1 MPESAV
7 HAPARHDVT
16 LSNGLRFVGENLAR
30 SQGVAI
36 ALRFPGG
43 SKDDPADKLGLAGL
57 ATDTLFKGT
66 KKRNARALSDAFDFY
81 GIRHGAQTGIE
92 STAISMRFLPEHQSK
107 ALALLREILNEP
119 AFPEKE
125 IATAR
130 IQAVQE
136 LKHLDDEPM
145 SKAFVNVKEL
155 YFGMRWG
162 HSELG
167 HEETVRTITRQDALN
182 FWSTHLRAPGAIISV
197 AGKFDSDALLKDL
210 EKLFAHKT
218 KSAPPPLE
226 EPPAP
231 PAKNISKHIRKD
243 SEQTQIAFAFPGVP
257 RSHPDYFALQ
267 TGIGVL
273 SGGMSGRLFTEVREK
288 RALVYSVGAQ
298 ASSLR
303 RTGICFAYA
312 GTTAKRAAETLKVL
326 RAELKRLPTD
336 VTEEEVERAKIGFKS
351 HLLMDQESTSSRA
364 RELLDDIYFHDRVIP
379 IEELIATIDA
389 VKVSHVK
396 AYWESHPLDPHV
408 LVTLGKVPLE

>member
-1 MPESAV
+1 MPETVV
-7 HAPARHDVT
+7 HPPDRYDMT
-16 LSNGLRFVGENLAR
+16 LSNGLRFVGEKLAK

-36 ALRFPGG
+36 ALRFPAG

-66 KKRNARALSDAFDFY
+66 KKRNARALSDAFDFL

-167 HEETVRTITRQDALN
+167 HEETVRTITRKDALN

-197 AGKFDSDALLKDL
+197 AGKFDSDAL
-210 EKLFAHKT
+210 
-218 KSAPPPLE
+218 
-226 EPPAP
+226 
-231 PAKNISKHIRKD
+231 I
-243 SEQTQIAFAFPGVP
+243 
-257 RSHPDYFALQ
+257 
-267 TGIGVL
+267 
-273 SGGMSGRLFTEVREK
+273 
-288 RALVYSVGAQ
+288 
-298 ASSLR
+298 
-303 RTGICFAYA
+303 
-312 GTTAKRAAETLKVL
+312 
-326 RAELKRLPTD
+326 
-336 VTEEEVERAKIGFKS
+336 
-351 HLLMDQESTSSRA
+351 
-364 RELLDDIYFHDRVIP
+364 
-379 IEELIATIDA
+379 
-389 VKVSHVK
+389 
-396 AYWESHPLDPHV
+396 
-408 LVTLGKVPLE
+408 